1 VERRGNVFILF
12 YLARKVLV
20 SYVIY
25 RTETDTGR
33 LLLEQLS
40 VWNKE
45 SKGTL
50 QNNSVTSGQGV
61 LKRRFSVQKSVC
73 GDCIVKTQDSEN

>member
-50 QNNSVTSGQGV
+50 QNNSVTSG
-61 LKRRFSVQKSVC
+61 
-73 GDCIVKTQDSEN
+73 